1 MQCPTCKEALV
12 KVSTHGIEI
21 DSCTGCFGTWFEEN
35 ELPEFLE
42 KLETGEFSSSSN
54 QASPARPIHELQ
66 QRQSSFC
73 PKCNQVISPF
83 TVGSTD
89 ITILKCSNC
98 RGLWVEPWQIG
109 FLHDWYQKAVFSEQL
124 LIRALPREPSSD
136 VVSRAPV
143 LKAIFNLIE
152 DEVDRKNFPAI
163 TSFIILV
170 NMLLFIWSY
179 FYPHKVWQF
188 LNVPDTI
195 WTFPLVYSYTL
206 LSSMFLHAG
215 FFHLV
220 FNMYFLWIFGDN
232 VEDRIGPA
240 KFIVL
245 YIACGIVAGLLHTFL
260 TSHPQIPILGAS
272 GAVSGVMGG
281 YLVLYP
287 KAKLKINMLVFFFPF
302 TLRLPVWF
310 YLGVWFFG
318 FQIVYAFLDVPGI
331 AWYAHIGGFI
341 AGFAS
346 MFGMRK
352 LNYL

>member
-1 MQCPTCKEALV
+1 MQCPTCKEAPV

-21 DSCTGCFGTWFEEN
+21 DSCSGCFGTWFEEN

-42 KLETGEFSSSSN
+42 KPEAGEFSSSSN
-54 QASPARPIHELQ
+54 EASSAKPILEYQ
-66 QRQSSFC
+66 KRESSFC
-73 PKCNQVISPF
+73 PKCNQVILPF

-89 ITILKCSNC
+89 ITILKCVNC

-109 FLHDWYQKAVFSEQL
+109 FLRDWYQKAVFSEQL

-136 VVSRAPV
+136 VISRTPV

-163 TSFIILV
+163 TSFIVLANI
-170 NMLLFIWSY
+170 LLFIWSY
-179 FYPHKVWQF
+179 FYPHKVWLF

-195 WTFPLVYSYTL
+195 WTSPLIYSYTL

-215 FFHLV
+215 FFHLF

-240 KFIVL
+240 KFVVL
-245 YIACGIVAGLLHTFL
+245 YMGCGIVAGLLHTFL
-260 TSHPQIPILGAS
+260 TGYPQIPVLGAS

-281 YLVLYP
+281 IWCYIP
-287 KAKLKINMLVFFFPF
+287 
-302 TLRLPVWF
+302 R
-310 YLGVWFFG
+310 
-318 FQIVYAFLDVPGI
+318 Q
-331 AWYAHIGGFI
+331 
-341 AGFAS
+341 S
-346 MFGMRK
+346 
-352 LNYL
+352 